1 MALRLSMRDSS
12 RYPPLQAIALAALI
26 YALLEVACHLY
37 LPPST
42 MEAHFRQVR
51 ERMSAGPP
59 AKVQLMGDSV
69 AIDGILTS
77 VMDPEGLAIRHDAIE
92 GSGPVFSYLLLR
104 EEIAA
109 GRVPSYLLMAQSPH
123 TFSGIRYE
131 ILMGRFAYWSEMPEL
146 AWRAEERPEVIYGIF
161 ARLSYMLS
169 YREQLREALFG
180 DMAFFEEAAAPVK
193 SEAERLSAYRALAES
208 GRFVPKKLPDGISST
223 NVEEFLVAP
232 RVDYYF
238 RRLLDLA
245 QENGVKV
252 YWISL
257 PVPQRVFDFRE
268 QLDYYPDL
276 FRYLDPF
283 VARGQMQYL
292 QRDAVVYEDSQFDD
306 LLHMNMAGAVQ
317 FSQHLQERWRA
328 AGLGR

>member
-1 MALRLSMRDSS
+1 MALRSSTRDSR
-12 RYPPLQAIALAALI
+12 RYRPLRAIALAALI
-26 YALLEVACHLY
+26 YALLEVACHVF

-51 ERMSAGPP
+51 ERLSTGSP
-59 AKVQLMGDSV
+59 AEVQLMGDSV

-77 VMDPEGLAIRHDAIE
+77 VVDPEGLAIRHDALE

-109 GRVPSYLLMAQSPH
+109 GRVPSCLLLAQSPH
-123 TFSGIRYE
+123 TFGGIRYE
-131 ILMGRFAYWSEMPEL
+131 ILVGRFAYWSEIPEL
-146 AWRAEERPEVIYGIF
+146 AWRAEERPEVLYGIF

-180 DMAFFEEAAAPVK
+180 KLTFFEEASAPVK
-193 SEAERLSAYRALAES
+193 SEAERLSAYQALAES
-208 GRFVPKKLPDGISST
+208 GRFIPKKLPDGISST
-223 NVEEFLVAP
+223 NVEKFLVAP
-232 RVDYYF
+232 QVDYYF

-245 QENGVKV
+245 QENGIKV
-252 YWISL
+252 YWISM

-306 LLHMNMAGAVQ
+306 LLHMNMVGAVR
-317 FSQHLQERWRA
+317 FSQHLHELWRTA
-328 AGLGR
+328 RPEP